1 MHSLGV
7 PGTGGEDQYKR
18 NSQCLSNGPYI
29 TRSTS
34 EKVPNRS
41 ELMMQVQRTAWA
53 RHTTK

>member
-1 MHSLGV
+1 MSSLRV
-7 PGTGGEDQYKR
+7 SGEDKR
-18 NSQCLSNGPYI
+18 NMQGVSNGPYI

-41 ELMMQVQRTAWA
+41 EMMLQVQRTAWA